1 MVGVADTI
9 RELMQKL
16 NNLNIQIRKIHIRY
30 EDDYFEA
37 ENPYSFGIIADEL
50 TFETVEAPHGGKTDG
65 NEWSLNKELHVK
77 NTRVYWNSMSETFI
91 PTSLWEQTKDLEFR
105 IFEAIAA
112 DDLFSLMYEPF
123 ETTTSKQYF
132 SNKDELILPFNLKTV
147 LKFYST
153 DLEVKEKMK
162 LLLEVKLDS
171 LKIDL
176 NDKVISDMKNM
187 FNFYNNYMLAW
198 YIKQYRPRVKPIV
211 NSTAKNSEKQKR
223 KRRLIVRDWLQFIIW
238 ANRMK

>member
-1 MVGVADTI
+1 
-9 RELMQKL
+9 MQKL

-37 ENPYSFGIIADEL
+37 ENPYSFGIISDEL
-50 TFETVEAPHGGKTDG
+50 IFETIDNTYSSKTD
-65 NEWSLNKELHVK
+65 NQEWSLNKELHLK

-91 PTSLWEQTKDLEFR
+91 PTSLWEQTKDLEYR

-132 SNKDELILPFNLKTV
+132 SNKDKLILPFNLKIA
-147 LKFYST
+147 LKFYSS
-153 DLEVKEKMK
+153 DMEAKERMK
-162 LLLEVKLDS
+162 LFLEMKLDN

-176 NDKVISDMKNM
+176 NDKVIWDMKNM
-187 FNFYNNYMLAW
+187 LSFYNNYMLTW

-211 NSTAKNSEKQKR
+211 NSSSKISEKEKR